1 MTLITKAIAR
11 KLPKLYET
19 ENTEDPTVHLKLFTP
34 DAQCTWFITEMNP
47 DTEEAFGYATL
58 DGCNGELGYISVA
71 EIRTVRGQFGL
82 PVERDQW
89 FESKPL
95 SVAKQEAGLTD
106 W

>member
-1 MTLITKAIAR
+1 MMLITKEIAR
-11 KLPKLYET
+11 KLPKLYAT

-34 DAQCTWFITEMNP
+34 DAQITWLITEFDP
-47 DTEEAFGYATL
+47 DQDLAFGYTTIDGAT
-58 DGCNGELGYISVA
+58 GELGYISVA

-82 PVERDQW
+82 PVERDKW

-95 SVAKQEAGLTD
+95 SEAKKEAGLTD